1 MLTEIKVFAYIQWK
15 FKKGGGGVQRAGLG
29 SAFDVKLL
37 SAFVLHWIFDCCMR
51 IRVMSIGHIKSYV
64 WLRKNSSISS
74 DSVLQIYLLIVKLA
88 LNLKFIHRLYIS
100 QIAVIDLLINSTP
113 NHRHDV
119 VHKT

>member
-1 MLTEIKVFAYIQWK
+1 MKIY
-15 FKKGGGGVQRAGLG
+15 KGGGGVQGAGLG

-37 SAFVLHWIFDCCMR
+37 SAFVLHWIFNCCMR
-51 IRVMSIGHIKSYV
+51 IRVMSVGHIKHYV

-88 LNLKFIHRLYIS
+88 LNLKFKHRLYIS
-100 QIAVIDLLINSTP
+100 QIAEIDLLVNSTP
-113 NHRHDV
+113 DHKHDV